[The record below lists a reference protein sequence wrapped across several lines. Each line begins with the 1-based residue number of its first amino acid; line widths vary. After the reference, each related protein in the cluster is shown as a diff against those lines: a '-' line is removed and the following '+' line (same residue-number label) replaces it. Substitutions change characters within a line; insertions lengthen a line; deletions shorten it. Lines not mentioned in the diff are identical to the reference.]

1 MNHQQY
7 LERHYDRLFARYAV
21 NDVLAKRMK
30 FADLPVPAIAIYQ
43 SSFGRD
49 LLMPGVRMLSEARD
63 GLRCLA
69 MRWLLLADRKKE
81 VVTEV
86 AEHYQTEQM
95 ELFA

>member
-21 NDVLAKRMK
+21 NDVLAKRLE

-69 MRWLLLADRKKE
+69 MRWLLLADRKE
-81 VVTEV
+81 EAATDRD
-86 AEHYQTEQM
+86 QTEQM